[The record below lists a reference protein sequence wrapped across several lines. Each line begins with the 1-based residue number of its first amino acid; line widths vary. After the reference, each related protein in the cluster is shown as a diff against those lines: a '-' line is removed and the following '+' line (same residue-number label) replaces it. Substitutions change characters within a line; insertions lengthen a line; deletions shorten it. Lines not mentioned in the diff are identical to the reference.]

1 MRHYIAHALASTSC
15 KALEA
20 NDLWF
25 EARHSNLVCPKMCKA
40 LLGAPCGQISSP
52 EQQRVAI

>member
-20 NDLWF
+20 NDLCF
-25 EARHSNLVCPKMCKA
+25 EARHSNLVCPKA
-40 LLGAPCGQISSP
+40 LLGAPCGQISRP